1 VIAPKARAIR
11 ARRSR
16 GKWLALLL
24 AIVVN
29 LLFVG
34 VLVFHLS
41 WQNRAAD
48 AVTAELYAPPTP
60 APVTEAPKPPPEP
73 TPPPPEPTPPPQ
85 PAPPPPLP
93 APTPPVPAPPPKPDE
108 RAEIAQKAKQEV
120 ERKAREQA
128 EREKESAAKAERERK
143 AAEQERLRKE
153 AEAKKAE
160 EKRQAELRERQQRE
174 LDALRQQAERESRD
188 RAQAQQMVA
197 AQSRARADW
206 IDRIRAKIKGNVNPP
221 PDLTGNPEAIFEVVQ
236 LPTGEIIDAHLQKSS
251 GVRAYD
257 DAVERAILKSSPL
270 PRPDRPEIFERRL
283 ILKFRPVD

>member
-1 VIAPKARAIR
+1 
-11 ARRSR
+11 
-16 GKWLALLL
+16 
-24 AIVVN
+24 
-29 LLFVG
+29 
-34 VLVFHLS
+34 
-41 WQNRAAD
+41 
-48 AVTAELYAPPTP
+48 
-60 APVTEAPKPPPEP
+60 
-73 TPPPPEPTPPPQ
+73 
-85 PAPPPPLP
+85 LP

-108 RAEIAQKAKQEV
+108 RAEIAQKAKQEA

-128 EREKESAAKAERERK
+128 EREREAAAKAERERK

-188 RAQAQQMVA
+188 RAQAQQMIA
-197 AQSRARADW
+197 TQNRARADW